1 MAKTV
6 LKNCMVLV
14 NGTDISNQVSD
25 VTIET
30 ARPEV
35 DVTAM
40 GDVNSETIA
49 GIGDATITLTVFND
63 YAVGALD
70 SIFFPLSQSDSTF
83 VVEIRPVNAARS
95 TSNPAYLMTS
105 RLFGYS
111 PIAGG
116 VGAAATTT
124 LTFRNGAQ
132 TGLTRAT
139 A

>member
-6 LKNCMVLV
+6 LKNCMVIV

-25 VTIET
+25 ITIET
-30 ARPEV
+30 SRPEV

-40 GDVNSETIA
+40 QDVNTETLA
-49 GIGDATITLTVFND
+49 GIGDATITATVFND
-63 YAVGALD
+63 YAAGALD
-70 SIFFPLSQSDSTF
+70 SIFFPLSQSNTPF
-83 VVEIRPVNAARS
+83 VVEIRPNNAARS
-95 TSNPAYLMTS
+95 TSNPAYLMTAI
-105 RLFGYS
+105 LFNYS

-124 LTFRNGAQ
+124 LTFRNAAQ
-132 TGLTRAT
+132 AGLTRAT